1 MSGIIGFQP
10 LLAIISHIFSSLLLF
25 MHLQAIM
32 PEKIIKKNR
41 VMQAQ
46 ILFILLSIAIGW
58 AVSNFFLEI
67 SYWSGSFRLCSAN
80 KRLQTIWTHR
90 IYT

>member
-1 MSGIIGFQP
+1 MTSMMAFQP
-10 LLAIISHIFSSLLLF
+10 LLAIVSHIFFIGISF
-25 MHLQAIM
+25 YALQAIM

-46 ILFILLSIAIGW
+46 LLFILLSIAVGS

-67 SYWSGSFRLCSAN
+67 SYWSGRLPFIFS
-80 KRLQTIWTHR
+80 
-90 IYT
+90 

>member
-10 LLAIISHIFSSLLLF
+10 LLAIISHIFF
-25 MHLQAIM
+25 IAVAFYALQAIM

-46 ILFILLSIAIGW
+46 ILFILLEYCHRMGRIK
-58 AVSNFFLEI
+58 FL
-67 SYWSGSFRLCSAN
+67 FRDILLVR
-80 KRLQTIWTHR
+80 KLPFMFG
-90 IYT
+90 